1 MSDPKKS
8 NEQPDEMV
16 SPGQQ
21 HLRDALR
28 APGEVAIEIAQ
39 PVTDVVEDSA
49 SWASDA
55 WTSIK
60 EVFTGVNYDEAAN
73 DAYGRRDEIIHDF
86 AVQHRA
92 KDISP
97 EVMQDMQLLQDSG
110 ALEQSGEEGI
120 TARISSSFLD
130 NVQKDPS
137 YYGLEE
143 QETLTYDDGKQD
155 ITVYNDMGM

>member
-1 MSDPKKS
+1 MSDPKVS
-8 NEQPDEMV
+8 DEMV

-39 PVTDVVEDSA
+39 PVTDVVEDGA
-49 SWASDA
+49 SWVSDA

-60 EVFTGVNYDEAAN
+60 ETFSGVNYDEAAN

-97 EVMQDMQLLQDSG
+97 EVMQDMQFLKDSG
-110 ALEQSGEEGI
+110 ALDRGGEEEI
-120 TARISSSFLD
+120 TARIAGSFLEM
-130 NVQKDPS
+130 VEKDPG
-137 YYGLEE
+137 YYDLKAEE
-143 QETLTYDDGKQD
+143 TVKYDDDKQD
-155 ITVYNDMGM
+155 ITVYADMSM